1 MTPSVLRRL
10 ALSLAVV
17 LPAAVCTALC
27 AASPASAQSVLSLVA
42 GEGRNIDLPDAAST
56 VLVADPGVADVQSTS
71 PTSIFVTGMG
81 AGRTNIVV
89 SDASDATL
97 ASYTV
102 IVRNDVSGAQALLD
116 HGLTI
121 RQGGDVAVINGTVN
135 DITGARSVAAAQNSL
150 ALDGQAVVDNSFY
163 NGPNL
168 VSLRVRFI
176 EASRTDLRRLGVDL
190 AALGRSTAG
199 PIRVVTG
206 LGDPSGFLGG
216 ADVNSPAVG
225 GRITSGGFTIDTLID
240 ALESRG
246 AVQILSE
253 PTLTTMSGQTA
264 SFRAG
269 GEFAYPVNQGDGVIS
284 AAFKEFG
291 VSIDFTPTILPGNRI
306 AIHVAPEVSFL
317 DRSNSTN
324 VEGFSVPG
332 LSVRRADTMVEVGSG
347 QSFAIAGLYEQQ
359 SEQTGRGVPGMS
371 QVLGSNTRLRRER
384 ELMIFIT
391 PYLAEAS
398 DATEPRPARPAPQS
412 TVGFITR

>member
-1 MTPSVLRRL
+1 MTLPQLLRRC
-10 ALSLAVV
+10 ALNI
-17 LPAAVCTALC
+17 AAVLC
-27 AASPASAQSVLSLVA
+27 AAFVLAMPASAQSVLSLVE
-42 GEGRNIDLPDAAST
+42 GEGRDVNLPDSAST

-89 SDASDATL
+89 RDAADTTV

-102 IVRNDVSGAQALLD
+102 IVRNDTSGAQALLED
-116 HGLTI
+116 GLTI
-121 RQGGDVAVINGTVN
+121 RQGGEVSVINGSVN
-135 DITGARSVAAAQNSL
+135 DVTGARGVSAAQNSL
-150 ALDGQAVVDNSFY
+150 ALDGQTVVDNSFY

-216 ADVNSPAVG
+216 ADVSSPAVG
-225 GRITSGGFTIDTLID
+225 GRITSGSFTIDTLID

-284 AAFKEFG
+284 AAFKEYG

-317 DRSNSTN
+317 DRSNSTS
-324 VEGFSVPG
+324 VEGFNVPG

-359 SEQTGRGVPGMS
+359 SEDSGRGVPGMS
-371 QVLGSNTRLRRER
+371 KVLGQNTRLRRER

-398 DATEPRPARPAPQS
+398 DATQPRPARPAPQS